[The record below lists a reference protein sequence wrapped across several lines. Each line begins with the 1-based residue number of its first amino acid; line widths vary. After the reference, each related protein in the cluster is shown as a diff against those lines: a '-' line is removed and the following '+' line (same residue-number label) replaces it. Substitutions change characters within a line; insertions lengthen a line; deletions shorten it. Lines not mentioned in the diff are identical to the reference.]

1 MSPHKS
7 ATLTSHLERQP
18 GQPPKVL
25 TIAGSDSGGAA
36 GLQAD
41 LKTLTT
47 LGVYGMSAVTV
58 VTAQNS
64 EEISVIQPIPAEL
77 VAAQIE
83 AVLSDYGAEAIKSG
97 FIGSSE
103 AIQAVAVALNKYK
116 PRSIVIDPVLV
127 DHRGESMFNSFVSDA
142 YIKYLFPLADLVTPN
157 ISEAQILLG
166 WPVTTL
172 AKVEKAARRIQLYG
186 PTWVLIKG
194 WKQDNNVIDILFG
207 RGSIYQF
214 RSRLID
220 TPNTHGSGDTLSA
233 AICAFLAKG
242 ASMLDAVQS
251 GRTYTNQAI
260 RKAAGWHL
268 GRGHGP
274 LYHFPNNLA

>member
-1 MSPHKS
+1 M
-7 ATLTSHLERQP
+7 TSHLVVQP

-41 LKTLTT
+41 LKTFTT

-97 FIGSSE
+97 FIGSP
-103 AIQAVAVALNKYK
+103 ATIKAVAAVLDKFK
-116 PRSIVIDPVLV
+116 PRWIIIDPVLV
-127 DHRGESMFNSFVSDA
+127 DHRGESMFDSLVADA
-142 YIKYLFPLADLVTPN
+142 YIKYLFPFADLVTPN

-166 WPVTTL
+166 WPITSL
-172 AKVEKAARRIQLYG
+172 SEVEKAARRIQLYG
-186 PTWVLIKG
+186 AAWVLIKG
-194 WKQDNNVIDILFG
+194 WRQDNYVIDILFG
-207 RGSIYQF
+207 HGTIHQF
-214 RSRLID
+214 QSHFID

-233 AICAFLAKG
+233 AVCAFLAKG
-242 ASMLDAVQS
+242 ASMLDAVQM
-251 GRTYTNQAI
+251 GRTYTNRAI
-260 RKAAGWHL
+260 RKAADWQL

-274 LYHFPNNLA
+274 LYHSPNNLA